1 MNIQTITPRQDGRR
15 DTTRRI
21 STKQLQLLSFG
32 LASDAVKLGKF
43 DSKTKLWP
51 AHGNQGEKS
60 GTAYEEEPTSG
71 TFTSKAKKLQLQS

>member
-1 MNIQTITPRQDGRR
+1 
-15 DTTRRI
+15 
-21 STKQLQLLSFG
+21 
-32 LASDAVKLGKF
+32 VKLGKF